1 MLSPD
6 GDSHH
11 TRSHLALE
19 FVVLCDIE
27 KKEGYAF
34 PRTCGLAF
42 PSLPGPRL
50 APAEGRSLNSR
61 PLGMMICS
69 VEGFPIIR
77 SYSTVAFFLFFLIR
91 RKITTETVI
100 TRTSTAAPATGI
112 AMDSADAATVPA
124 DSAAETTG
132 LAKPAL
138 TAVDR

>member
-1 MLSPD
+1 MMLSPD

-69 VEGFPIIR
+69 VVGYLFIIGSGTPIAFPSLPGMTSRVLKR
-77 SYSTVAFFLFFLIR
+77 SLLPDGSSACACGRSLAEFSP
-91 RKITTETVI
+91 
-100 TRTSTAAPATGI
+100 TRY
-112 AMDSADAATVPA
+112 DD
-124 DSAAETTG
+124 
-132 LAKPAL
+132 L
-138 TAVDR
+138 